1 MKKLNALSI
10 GHPEPRKRQG
20 TSQIRSAFTWFH
32 LPAHKARTM
41 PLGLRV
47 TSWRIER
54 FLASLGMTNLQW

>member
-10 GHPEPRKRQG
+10 GHPEAPRRQE
-20 TSQIRSAFTWFH
+20 TSQKRSAFTWFH
-32 LPAHKARTM
+32 LPAHKARMM

-54 FLASLGMTNLQW
+54 FLASRGVTNLEW